1 MKTVDLGLMSSKR
14 ASRCAA
20 ISLAALV
27 PALFAGCA
35 SDSIE
40 PGAPTATITAQP
52 TAPPSRI
59 VAARRLTESQYRS
72 AIKDVF
78 GPDVVVN
85 VRFEPEVRSDSLL
98 AIGAD
103 TVSISANGLEG
114 YFAAARSISQQA
126 LTEKNR
132 SRVVTCALPPE
143 PAKVRDDPCLKQIVS
158 SVGAQLFRRPIDPQ
172 MLAPRLTL
180 AADVAEQTGKV
191 DSGLESALVSLLTA
205 PDFLFRIERA
215 EAQLGANDTWTL
227 DPYSRAARIS
237 FLLWDAPPD
246 KELLA
251 AAQSRD
257 LMTEAGLKTQVDRLL
272 ASPRVEQGVRAFFTD
287 YLQLDRFDGLT
298 KDAAQYPKFSPA
310 VAAAAREQTL
320 RVVLAQVMR
329 ENADFREIFTT
340 RDTFIDRSL
349 GAIYRVPYAA
359 KTKDEWVPYTFDEES
374 GQSGVLTQVTFN
386 SLFSHP
392 ARSSPTKRGVAVN
405 EIFRCIIVPQPP
417 ADVDLSKL
425 SSAANTGKTVRD
437 RLIFHRSEPMCS
449 GCHMLTD
456 PAGLALEHFDGIG
469 QHRLTENGAV
479 IDVSSDFFGAHIDGA
494 RGLGEFLRNDPNVP
508 ACLVNRLRSFG
519 TGRAPASE
527 DQAAIDAMVQEF
539 ISDGFN
545 VIRAMAR
552 LAASPASFTVP
563 ASLTSAPGE
572 RT

>member
-1 MKTVDLGLMSSKR
+1 MVVSKR
-14 ASRCAA
+14 ASRRIAV
-20 ISLAALV
+20 SLSAFI

-35 SDSIE
+35 FDSIE
-40 PGAPTATITAQP
+40 PGAPEPTTATAEPGPAP
-52 TAPPSRI
+52 TRI

-78 GPDVVVN
+78 GADVVVN

-103 TVSISANGLEG
+103 AASISANGFES
-114 YFAAARSISQQA
+114 YFAAARSISRQA
-126 LTEKNR
+126 LAEQNR
-132 SRVVTCALPPE
+132 SRVVTCALASV
-143 PAKVRDDPCLKQIVS
+143 PADMRTDRCLKQIVTDL
-158 SVGAQLFRRPIDPQ
+158 GTRLFRRPIDAQ
-172 MLAPRLTL
+172 ALATRITL

-191 DSGLESALVSLLTA
+191 DSGLEATMASLLTA
-205 PDFLFRIERA
+205 PDFLFRVERA
-215 EAQLGANDTWTL
+215 ETVPGAADTWTL

-251 AAQSRD
+251 AAKSRD
-257 LMTEAGLKTQVDRLL
+257 LMTEAGLKAQVDRLL

-298 KDAAQYPKFSPA
+298 KDVAQYPKFSPA

-329 ENADFREIFTT
+329 EGGDFREIFTT
-340 RDTFIDRSL
+340 RDTFIERSL

-359 KTKDEWVPYTFDEES
+359 KTTDEWVPYTFDEAS
-374 GQSGVLTQVTFN
+374 GHSGILTQVAFN

-405 EIFRCIIVPQPP
+405 EIFRCVIVPQPP
-417 ADVDLSKL
+417 ADVDLSTL

-479 IDVSSDFFGAHIDGA
+479 IDVSSDFFGSHIVGA
-494 RGLGEFLRNDPNVP
+494 RGLGHFLRDDPSVP
-508 ACLVNRLRSFG
+508 ACLVNRLRSFD

-527 DQAAIDAMVQEF
+527 DQAAVDAMVQAF
-539 ISDGFN
+539 IADGFN
-545 VIRAMAR
+545 VVRAMAR
-552 LAASPASFTVP
+552 IAASPASFTVP
-563 ASLTSAPGE
+563 ASHTSSTEGE
-572 RT
+572 AS

>member
-1 MKTVDLGLMSSKR
+1 MKMVDLDPMASKR
-14 ASRCAA
+14 VSRRMTV
-20 ISLAALV
+20 SLAAVV

-35 SDSIE
+35 FDSIE
-40 PGAPTATITAQP
+40 PS
-52 TAPPSRI
+52 APPPATAEPSPPSTRI

-78 GPDVVVN
+78 GPDVIVN

-103 TVSISANGLEG
+103 TASISANGFEG
-114 YFAAARSISQQA
+114 YFASARSISRQA

-132 SRVVTCALPPE
+132 SRVVTCALTSV
-143 PAKVRDDPCLKQIVS
+143 PAEVRKDRCLKQIVTEL
-158 SVGAQLFRRPIDPQ
+158 GTQLFRHPIDAQ
-172 MLAPRLTL
+172 ALAARISL
-180 AADVAEQTGKV
+180 AADVAKQTGNV
-191 DSGLESALVSLLTA
+191 DSGLEAAMVSLLTA
-205 PDFLFRIERA
+205 PDFLFRLERA
-215 EAQLGANDTWTL
+215 EAVPGATDTWTL

-246 KELLA
+246 KQLLA
-251 AAQSRD
+251 AAKSRD
-257 LMTEAGLKTQVDRLL
+257 LMTEAGLKAEVDRLL

-329 ENADFREIFTT
+329 EDGDFRDIFTT
-340 RDTFIDRSL
+340 RNTFTDRSL

-359 KTKDEWVPYTFDEES
+359 KTNDEWVPYTFDEAS
-374 GQSGVLTQVTFN
+374 GQSGILTQVTFN

-405 EIFRCIIVPQPP
+405 EIFRCVIVPQPP
-417 ADVDLSKL
+417 ADVDLSTL

-479 IDVSSDFFGAHIDGA
+479 IDVSSDFFGSHIVGA
-494 RGLGEFLRNDPNVP
+494 RGLGEFLRKDPNVP
-508 ACLVNRLRSFG
+508 ACLVNRLRSFDI
-519 TGRAPASE
+519 GRSPASE
-527 DQAAIDAMVQEF
+527 DQASIDAMVQDF
-539 ISDGFN
+539 IADGFN
-545 VIRAMAR
+545 VVRAMAR
-552 LAASPASFTVP
+552 IAASSASFTVP
-563 ASLTSAPGE
+563 ASLTSSAPGE
-572 RT
+572 TS

>member
-1 MKTVDLGLMSSKR
+1 MKIVDLDLVTSKR
-14 ASRCAA
+14 TARRLA

-35 SDSIE
+35 FDSVE
-40 PGAPTATITAQP
+40 LGAPTAQAVAQP
-52 TAPPSRI
+52 SPPPTRI
-59 VAARRLTESQYRS
+59 VATRRLTESQYRS
-72 AIKDVF
+72 AIEDVF

-103 TVSISANGLEG
+103 TASISANGFEG
-114 YFAAARSISQQA
+114 YFAAAQSISQQA

-132 SRVVTCALPPE
+132 SRVVKCELPSVPSE
-143 PAKVRDDPCLKQIVS
+143 VRKDRCLKQTVTDL
-158 SVGAQLFRRPIDPQ
+158 GAQLFRRPIDAQ
-172 MLAPRLTL
+172 ALDSRIAL
-180 AADVAEQTGKV
+180 AAKVAERTGNV
-191 DSGLESALVSLLTA
+191 DSGLEAAMVSLLTA

-215 EAQLGANDTWTL
+215 ESVPGATDTWTL
-227 DPYSRAARIS
+227 DPYSRAARVS

-246 KELLA
+246 EELLA
-251 AAQSRD
+251 AAESRD
-257 LMTEAGLKTQVDRLL
+257 LMTETGLKRQVDRLL
-272 ASPRVEQGVRAFFTD
+272 ASPRVEHGVRAFFTD

-298 KDAAQYPKFSPA
+298 KDAAQYPKFSPT
-310 VAAAAREQTL
+310 VAASAREQTL

-329 ENADFREIFTT
+329 ENGDFREIFTT
-340 RDTFIDRSL
+340 RDSFIDRSL

-359 KTKDEWVPYTFDEES
+359 KTNDEWVPYTFDEKS

-405 EIFRCIIVPQPP
+405 EIFRCVIVPQPP
-417 ADVDLSKL
+417 ADVDLSTL

-456 PAGLALEHFDGIG
+456 PAGLALENFDGIG
-469 QHRLTENGAV
+469 QHRLTENGAP
-479 IDVSSDFFGAHIDGA
+479 IDVSSDFFGSRIVGA
-494 RGLGEFLRNDPNVP
+494 RGLGEFLRDDPSVP
-508 ACLVNRLRSFG
+508 ACLVNRLRSFD
-519 TGRAPASE
+519 TGRTPASE
-527 DQAAIDAMVQEF
+527 DQAALDAMVQQF
-539 ISDGFN
+539 VSDGFN
-545 VIRAMAR
+545 VVRAMAR
-552 LAASPASFTVP
+552 LAADPASFTVP

-572 RT
+572 TS

>member
-1 MKTVDLGLMSSKR
+1 MKMVVSKR
-14 ASRCAA
+14 ASRRIAV
-20 ISLAALV
+20 SLAALI

-35 SDSIE
+35 FDSIE
-40 PGAPTATITAQP
+40 PGAPEPTTATAEPSLLP
-52 TAPPSRI
+52 TRI
-59 VAARRLTESQYRS
+59 VATRRLTESQYRS

-103 TVSISANGLEG
+103 TASISANGFDS
-114 YFAAARSISQQA
+114 YFAAARSISRQA

-132 SRVVTCALPPE
+132 SRVVTCPLTTV
-143 PAKVRDDPCLKQIVS
+143 PAELRRDRCLQQIVTEL
-158 SVGAQLFRRPIDPQ
+158 GTQLFRRPIDSQ
-172 MLAPRLTL
+172 LLKTRISL

-191 DSGLESALVSLLTA
+191 DSALEAAMVSLLTA
-205 PDFLFRIERA
+205 PDFLFRVERA
-215 EAQLGANDTWTL
+215 EAVPGAVNTWTL

-251 AAQSRD
+251 TAKSRG
-257 LMTEAGLKTQVDRLL
+257 LMTDTGLKAQVDRLL

-298 KDAAQYPKFSPA
+298 KDVAQYPKFSPA
-310 VAAAAREQTL
+310 VATAAREQTL
-320 RVVLAQVMR
+320 RVVLAQVMHGGG
-329 ENADFREIFTT
+329 DLREIFTT

-349 GAIYRVPYAA
+349 AAIYRVPYAA
-359 KTKDEWVPYTFDEES
+359 KTKDEWVPYTFDEAS
-374 GQSGVLTQVTFN
+374 GHSGILTQVTFN

-405 EIFRCIIVPQPP
+405 EIFRCVIVPQPP
-417 ADVDLSKL
+417 ADVDLSTL

-456 PAGLALEHFDGIG
+456 PAGLALEQFDGIG
-469 QHRLTENGAV
+469 QHRLTENGAL
-479 IDVSSDFFGAHIDGA
+479 IDVSSDFFGSHIVGA
-494 RGLGEFLRNDPNVP
+494 RGLGQFLRDDPNVP
-508 ACLVNRLRSFG
+508 SCLVNRLRSFD
-519 TGRAPASE
+519 TGRAAASD
-527 DQAAIDAMVQEF
+527 DQATINAMVQEF
-539 ISDGFN
+539 IADGFN
-545 VIRAMAR
+545 VVRAMAR
-552 LAASPASFTVP
+552 IAASPASFIVP
-563 ASLTSAPGE
+563 ASLTSPAEGE
-572 RT
+572 AS